1 MNIYIAVEISVRE
14 LDSSLL
20 LATLAASKGHQVIVS
35 DLESIT
41 KGIESGL
48 LSPGIFHAK
57 SLTPADHKIARHK
70 AMIDK
75 GFMITSLDEEGG
87 LDISGYEEFSKRRYS
102 EKTIAQSSAVFG
114 WGSEDVETLKQV
126 YPKHTSKIH
135 MTGSPRADLW
145 KSLFKEYWGTPQS
158 APVKPFLLVSSNMGL
173 ANNTIP
179 FYKVIKSKKESGYYQ
194 RDPKMFKKDMGR
206 IGEDYLRTS
215 AFIEAI
221 QYLAVNNNGY
231 DIVLRPHPTED
242 IEAWKF
248 YLKDIPN
255 VHVIREGSISAW
267 VNNAFAIIH
276 NRCTTALEATIS
288 KKPVVTYIPYKN
300 MLYSDAPS
308 NKVGYRVELQEDLL
322 LIINKIFDDIK
333 LGDQKNEIEQI
344 PEVVSKKIYIDNNQL
359 SAEKIVKVWD
369 NLNNN
374 DTRPSNLKMFKWLL
388 KAYKFRKMIGK
399 VRRVLIG
406 RFGHHNDNNKFPLLK
421 SDDIYK
427 RVIRLQN
434 ILKIDGI
441 KCELLS
447 DRTILIKRQ

>member
-1 MNIYIAVEISVRE
+1 MNIYIGVEISIRE

-20 LATLAASKGHQVIVS
+20 LATVAASKGHQVIVS

-41 KGIESGL
+41 KGISSGL
-48 LSPGIFHAK
+48 LAPGIFHAK
-57 SLTPADHKIARHK
+57 SLTPADHKIARHQD
-70 AMIDK
+70 MIDK
-75 GFMITSLDEEGG
+75 GFMITSIDEEGG

-102 EKTIAQSSAVFG
+102 EKTISQSSAVFG
-114 WGSEDVETLKQV
+114 WGSEDVETLKNV
-126 YPKHTSKIH
+126 YAKHSQKIFK
-135 MTGSPRADLW
+135 TGSPRADLW
-145 KSLFKEYWGTPQS
+145 KSLFSDYWGKPKAIPS
-158 APVKPFLLVSSNMGL
+158 KPFLLISSNMGL
-173 ANNTIP
+173 ANTKDP
-179 FYKVIKSKKESGYYQ
+179 FYKLIESKKASGYYE

-221 QYLAVNNNGY
+221 QYLAVNSNGY

-267 VNNAFAIIH
+267 VNNAFAVMH

-288 KKPVVTYIPYKN
+288 KKPVVTYIPFKN
-300 MLYSDAPS
+300 MQYSDAPS
-308 NKVGYRVELQEDLL
+308 NKVGYRAESKEDLL
-322 LIINKIFDDIK
+322 PIINKIFDDIK

-344 PEVVSKKIYIDNNQL
+344 PEVVSKKIYIDKNQL

-374 DTRPSNLKMFKWLL
+374 NTRPSNLKMFKWLL

-399 VRRVLIG
+399 VRRLLIG
-406 RFGHHNDNNKFPLLK
+406 RFNDNNKFPLLK

-427 RVIRLQN
+427 RVSKLKK
-434 ILKIDGI
+434 ILKIDAI